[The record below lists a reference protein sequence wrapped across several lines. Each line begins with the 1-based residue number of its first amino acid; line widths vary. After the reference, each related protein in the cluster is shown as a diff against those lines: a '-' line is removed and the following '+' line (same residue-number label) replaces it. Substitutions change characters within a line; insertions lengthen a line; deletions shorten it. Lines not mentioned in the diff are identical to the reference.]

1 MLNHNLDTLK
11 ELFENKKVL
20 SVGDVMN
27 VVGATTRMTAYKYMK
42 RLEYLSSYTHSG
54 KYYTLKNIPEFD
66 KDGLWHYGDVGFS
79 KYGTLMETIV
89 HVVNDSKNGKTNS
102 ELEKQHNVY
111 VQNALL
117 GLVKVKKIRREE
129 QNGVYVYFSPD
140 PEISSRQM
148 KRRKEI
154 RSTKRLPDWIIA
166 EILIEVIKSFSK
178 KPQIDE
184 VVTRL
189 SNRGSLITREQVE
202 QVFKENDLEKK
213 TPD

>member
-1 MLNHNLDTLK
+1 
-11 ELFENKKVL
+11 
-20 SVGDVMN
+20 
-27 VVGATTRMTAYKYMK
+27 
-42 RLEYLSSYTHSG
+42 
-54 KYYTLKNIPEFD
+54 
-66 KDGLWHYGDVGFS
+66 
-79 KYGTLMETIV
+79 METIV

-166 EILIEVIKSFSK
+166 EILIEVIKSLSK